1 MSRPSLLIV
10 DDEDGVRESLR
21 MIFNRDFRILEAA
34 SSKVAIKKAQEES
47 PEVVLLDIRLPGVGG
62 LDVLRRIKELN
73 PHCQVIILTALK
85 TAQMALAAKESGAS
99 DYVVKP
105 FDVADISLRVH
116 QALSMFLSR
125 RFFLRPSLISSL
137 SSFIQK

>member
-10 DDEDGVRESLR
+10 DDEAGVRESLR

-34 SSKVAIKKAQEES
+34 SSEVAIKKAQEES

-73 PHCQVIILTALK
+73 PNCQVIILTALK
-85 TAQMALAAKESGAS
+85 TAHTALAAKECGAF